1 MSPVPATSLAGG
13 LNEPLEHAL
22 HEPGT
27 VAGSRWHQLAGRL
40 RAGVS
45 QRLGYAL
52 ADQVV
57 YSIGNMVVA
66 AMLSR
71 HCRQREFGIYILTQ
85 RTMDVLI
92 QLCNVFLWGP
102 FTFNLPGTPQH
113 RRGTY
118 QGSIFGLQT
127 LFCVVFS
134 MALWCASHWAS
145 VPARGIYYGTF
156 APLVITGGGI
166 LFREFTRRMYF
177 SHLRLKEAFWT
188 DVATVV
194 LQIAGVEWLY
204 YTGRLDVAHT
214 LLVLCF
220 GAVAVSFWWIFRE
233 WNSFRVE
240 VSATWLDLKMNLH
253 LGRWFLGSNMVFL
266 ASSQCN
272 PWVLSALLGGSAVG
286 AYAVCESVVNIP
298 RVALTSMQNVMGPLI
313 ARARNEGGRM
323 QLGAIVRKL
332 DRNLLLGSIVFA
344 LGILAVGPWVAQLIF
359 KAVPANA
366 RLLLAFLA
374 VNLVAYA
381 ATLAQ
386 SYGLTALGRAD
397 TTFYANA
404 LGLVVQAAVCFF
416 LVRHLQVPGAA
427 AAMLLGSI
435 VVLGVRGL
443 FFRREMARA

>member
-1 MSPVPATSLAGG
+1 MSSVPVTGLPGGLAEPLAEATVAAGGRWLHLAGK
-13 LNEPLEHAL
+13 
-22 HEPGT
+22 
-27 VAGSRWHQLAGRL
+27 L

-66 AMLSR
+66 ALLSR
-71 HCRQREFGIYILTQ
+71 HCRGREFGIYILTQ

-102 FTFNLPGTPQH
+102 FTFNLPGTPHDRQSS
-113 RRGTY
+113 Y
-118 QGSIFGLQT
+118 QGSIVGLQT
-127 LFCVVFS
+127 VFCIVFS
-134 MALWCASHWAS
+134 VALWFASHWAS
-145 VPARGIYYGTF
+145 TPARGIYYGTF

-177 SHLRLKEAFWT
+177 SHMRLKEAFWT
-188 DVATVV
+188 DLATVL
-194 LQIAGVEWLY
+194 LQIGGVEWLY
-204 YTGRLDVAHT
+204 LTGRLDVAHT
-214 LLVLCF
+214 LLVLCL
-220 GAVAVSFWWIFRE
+220 GAVAVSLWWIFRE
-233 WNSFRVE
+233 WNSFRLE
-240 VSATWLDLKMNLH
+240 AASIWTDLKMNLQ

-272 PWVLSALLGGSAVG
+272 PWVLSALMGGSAVG

-298 RVALTSMQNVMGPLI
+298 RVALTSMQNVMGPMI
-313 ARARNEGGRM
+313 ARARNEGGRG
-323 QLGAIVRKL
+323 QLGTVVRRL
-332 DRNLLLGSIVFA
+332 DRNLLFGSIVFA
-344 LGILAVGPWVAQLIF
+344 AGILAVGPWVAQLIF
-359 KAVPANA
+359 KAAPANA

-404 LGLVVQAAVCFF
+404 VGLLVQASVCFF

-427 AAMLLGSI
+427 AAMLLGSV
-435 VVLGVRGL
+435 VVLGVRGT

>member
-1 MSPVPATSLAGG
+1 MTSK
-13 LNEPLEHAL
+13 
-22 HEPGT
+22 
-27 VAGSRWHQLAGRL
+27 L

-45 QRLGYAL
+45 RRLGYAL
-52 ADQVV
+52 ADQVA
-57 YSIGNMVVA
+57 YSVGNMVVA

-71 HCRQREFGIYILTQ
+71 HCRGREFGIYILTQ

-102 FTFNLPGTPQH
+102 FTFNLPGTPQD
-113 RRGTY
+113 RRSIY
-118 QGSIFGLQT
+118 QGSIFGLQAI
-127 LFCVVFS
+127 FCVLFS
-134 MALWCASHWAS
+134 LALWFATHWAS
-145 VPARGIYYGTF
+145 TPARGLYYGTF
-156 APLVITGGGI
+156 APLVLTGGGI

-177 SHLRLKEAFWT
+177 SHMRLKEAFWT
-188 DVATVV
+188 DMATVL

-204 YTGRLDVAHT
+204 ITGRLDVAHT

-220 GAVAVSFWWIFRE
+220 GAVAVSFWWLFRE
-233 WNSFRVE
+233 WNSFRVNALE
-240 VSATWLDLKMNLH
+240 TWLDLKMNLQ

-298 RVALTSMQNVMGPLI
+298 RVALTSMQNVMGPMI
-313 ARARNEGGRM
+313 ARARNEGGRA

-332 DRNLLLGSIVFA
+332 DRNLLIGSVVFA
-344 LGILAVGPWVAQLIF
+344 LAILAVGPRVAQLIF
-359 KAVPANA
+359 KASPANA
-366 RLLLAFLA
+366 RLLLTFLA
-374 VNLVAYA
+374 INLVAYA

-404 LGLVVQAAVCFF
+404 LGLLAQAAVCFY

-427 AAMLLGSI
+427 AAMLLGSV
-435 VVLGVRGL
+435 VVLGVRGS

>member
-1 MSPVPATSLAGG
+1 MSSLPSAPSADTFGEPPA
-13 LNEPLEHAL
+13 
-22 HEPGT
+22 
-27 VAGSRWHQLAGRL
+27 VAGSRWITLMRKMSAR
-40 RAGVS
+40 VS
-45 QRLGYAL
+45 QRMGYAL

-57 YSIGNMVVA
+57 YSAGNMVVA

-71 HCRQREFGIYILTQ
+71 HCRPREFGIYILTQ

-102 FTFNLPGTPQH
+102 FTFNLPGTAQD
-113 RRGTY
+113 RRGSY
-118 QGSIFGLQT
+118 QGSIFALQI
-127 LFCVVFS
+127 LFCLIFS
-134 MALWCASHWAS
+134 LALWTLSHWAA
-145 VPARGIYYGTF
+145 VPVRGIYYGTF
-156 APLVITGGGI
+156 APLVLTGGGI

-177 SHLRLKEAFWT
+177 SHMRLKEAFWT
-188 DVATVV
+188 ELATVL

-204 YTGRLDVAHT
+204 LTGRLDVAHT
-214 LLVLCF
+214 LAVLCL
-220 GAVAVSFWWIFRE
+220 GATAVSGWWLVRE
-233 WNSFRVE
+233 WNSFCVE
-240 VSATWLDLKMNLH
+240 AASAWLDLKMNLQ

-298 RVALTSMQNVMGPLI
+298 RVALTSMQNVMGPMI
-313 ARARNEGGRM
+313 AQARNEGGRAE
-323 QLGAIVRKL
+323 LGAIVRRL
-332 DRNLLLGSIVFA
+332 DRSLLAGSIVFA
-344 LGILAVGPWVAQLIF
+344 LGILAAGPFVAKLIF
-359 KAVPANA
+359 KTVPADA
-366 RLLLAFLA
+366 RVLLAFLA
-374 VNLVAYA
+374 INLVAYA

-397 TTFYANA
+397 TTFYANG
-404 LGLVVQAAVCFF
+404 LGLLVQASVCFY

-427 AAMLLGSI
+427 AAMLLGSV

>member
-1 MSPVPATSLAGG
+1 MSSVPAAGLPG
-13 LNEPLEHAL
+13 SL
-22 HEPGT
+22 HEPRE
-27 VAGSRWHQLAGRL
+27 VSPAPAESRWVQRVGRL
-40 RAGVS
+40 RAGIS

-57 YSIGNMVVA
+57 YSLGNMVVA

-102 FTFNLPGTPQH
+102 FTFNLPGTPQD

-118 QGSIFGLQT
+118 QGSMFGLQT
-127 LFCVVFS
+127 IFCVVFS
-134 MALWCASHWAS
+134 LTLWMASHWAS
-145 VPARGIYYGTF
+145 IPARGIYYGTF

-177 SHLRLKEAFWT
+177 SHMRLKEAFWT
-188 DVATVV
+188 DFATVF

-204 YTGRLDVAHT
+204 LTGRLDVGRT

-220 GAVAVSFWWIFRE
+220 GAVAVSFWWLFRE

-240 VSATWLDLKMNLH
+240 AAATLRDLTMNLQ

-272 PWVLSALLGGSAVG
+272 PWVLSALMGGSAVG

-298 RVALTSMQNVMGPLI
+298 RVALTSMQNVMGPMI
-313 ARARNEGGRM
+313 ARARNEGGRV
-323 QLGAIVRKL
+323 QLGGIIRRL
-332 DRNLLLGSIVFA
+332 DRSLLAGSVVFA
-344 LGILAVGPWVAQLIF
+344 VGILAVGPWVAQLIF
-359 KAVPANA
+359 KAAPANA
-366 RLLLAFLA
+366 RLLLTFLA
-374 VNLVAYA
+374 INLVAYA

-404 LGLVVQAAVCFF
+404 LGLLAQASVCFY

-427 AAMLLGSI
+427 AAMLLGSV

>member
-1 MSPVPATSLAGG
+1 MSSVPATSLAGG
-13 LNEPLEHAL
+13 RNEPLENAL
-22 HEPGT
+22 YDPGT
-27 VAGSRWHQLAGRL
+27 VAGSRWLRFVGKL

-45 QRLGYAL
+45 QRLGYAM

-134 MALWCASHWAS
+134 VALWCASHWAS

-298 RVALTSMQNVMGPLI
+298 RVALTSMQNVMGPMI
-313 ARARNEGGRM
+313 ARARNEGGRV

-332 DRNLLLGSIVFA
+332 DRSLLLGSIVFA
-344 LGILAVGPWVAQLIF
+344 LGILVVGPWVAQLIF

-404 LGLVVQAAVCFF
+404 LGLIVQAAVCFF

-427 AAMLLGSI
+427 AAMLLGSV
-435 VVLGVRGL
+435 VVLGIRGL
-443 FFRREMARA
+443 FFRREMARV

>member
-1 MSPVPATSLAGG
+1 MSTLPAPGLSRG
-13 LNEPLEHAL
+13 LNDSLEPPRAI
-22 HEPGT
+22 
-27 VAGSRWHQLAGRL
+27 AGSRWVRLAGQL

-66 AMLSR
+66 ALLSR

-102 FTFNLPGTPQH
+102 FTFNLPGTPPE
-113 RRGTY
+113 RRGLY
-118 QGSIFGLQT
+118 QGSIFGLQA

-177 SHLRLKEAFWT
+177 SHMRLKEAFWT

-204 YTGRLDVAHT
+204 LTGRLDVAHT
-214 LLVLCF
+214 LVVLCF
-220 GAVAVSFWWIFRE
+220 GAVAVSLWWIFRE
-233 WNSFRVE
+233 WGSFRVE
-240 VSATWLDLKMNLH
+240 TAATWMDLKMNMH
-253 LGRWFLGSNMVFL
+253 LGRWFLGSNMIFL

-298 RVALTSMQNVMGPLI
+298 RVALTSMQNVMGPMI
-313 ARARNEGGRM
+313 ARARNEGGRV

-332 DRNLLLGSIVFA
+332 DRNLLLGSLVFA
-344 LGILAVGPWVAQLIF
+344 VGILAVGPWVAQLIF
-359 KAVPANA
+359 KSAPANA

-374 VNLVAYA
+374 INLVAYA
-381 ATLAQ
+381 APLAQ

-404 LGLVVQAAVCFF
+404 LGLLAQASVCFYF
-416 LVRHLQVPGAA
+416 VRHLQVPGAA
-427 AAMLLGSI
+427 AAMLVGSV

-443 FFRREMARA
+443 FFRREMAHA

>member
-1 MSPVPATSLAGG
+1 MSSAPGAHLIRG
-13 LNEPLEHAL
+13 LGEPLAARSPL
-22 HEPGT
+22 STLVGK
-27 VAGSRWHQLAGRL
+27 L

-57 YSIGNMVVA
+57 YSVGNMVVA

-71 HCRQREFGIYILTQ
+71 HCGSRDFGIYILTQ

-102 FTFNLPGTPQH
+102 FTFNLPATSPV
-113 RRGTY
+113 RRSGY
-118 QGSIFGLQT
+118 QGSIFGLQ
-127 LFCVVFS
+127 VVFCIVFS
-134 MALWCASHWAS
+134 VVLWFACGWAS
-145 VPARGIYYGTF
+145 TPARGIYHGTF
-156 APLVITGGGI
+156 APLVFTSGGI

-177 SHLRLKEAFWT
+177 SHMRLKEAFWT
-188 DVATVV
+188 EVATVL
-194 LQIAGVEWLY
+194 LQVAGVEWIY
-204 YTGRLDVAHT
+204 VTGRLDVAHT
-214 LLVLCF
+214 LFVLCL
-220 GAVAVSFWWIFRE
+220 GAVAVSLWWLFRE
-233 WNSFRVE
+233 WNSFQVE
-240 VSATWLDLKMNLH
+240 ARAVWLDLKMNLH

-298 RVALTSMQNVMGPLI
+298 RVALTSMQNVMGPMI
-313 ARARNEGGRM
+313 ARARNEGGREE
-323 QLGAIVRKL
+323 LGAIVRRL
-332 DRNLLLGSIVFA
+332 DRNLLAGSIVFA
-344 LGILAVGPWVAQLIF
+344 AGILAVGPWVAQLIF
-359 KAVPANA
+359 KAAPANA
-366 RLLLAFLA
+366 RTLLAFLA

-404 LGLVVQAAVCFF
+404 LGFLVQASVCFY
-416 LVRHLQVPGAA
+416 LVRHLHVPGAA
-427 AAMLLGSI
+427 AAMLLGSV
-435 VVLGVRGL
+435 VVLGVRSL